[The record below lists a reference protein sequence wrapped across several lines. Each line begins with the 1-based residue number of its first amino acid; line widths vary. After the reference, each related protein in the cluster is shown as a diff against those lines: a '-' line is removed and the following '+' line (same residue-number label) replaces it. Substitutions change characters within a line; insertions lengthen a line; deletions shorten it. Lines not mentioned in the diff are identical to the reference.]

1 MAGKRVLV
9 VDDDAKTVELVKLYL
24 NRDGYRVL
32 TAYDGIEA
40 LQLAREAHPDLIV
53 LDLML
58 PGIDGLEVCR
68 TLRTESD
75 VPIIML
81 TARTTD
87 EDKLTGLGL
96 GADDYVT
103 KPFSPRELAAR
114 VRAVLRRLP
123 RENGPEEIKHD
134 KLVLNFLK
142 QEASLDGN
150 ILNLTTVEFKILGVL
165 AKEPGRVFSRPQLIE
180 KALGYDFEGFDRTI
194 DVHVLNLRR
203 KLEPDPSRP
212 IYIRTVYG
220 AGYKFSGSAE

>member
-32 TAYDGIEA
+32 TAYDGIDS
-40 LQLAREAHPDLIV
+40 LRLARESRPDLIV

-58 PGIDGLEVCR
+58 PGMDGLEVCR
-68 TLRTESD
+68 ILRDESD

-123 RENGPEEIKHD
+123 GERGPAEIRRGE
-134 KLVLNFLK
+134 LALNFLK
-142 QEASLDGN
+142 QEASVAGRP
-150 ILNLTTVEFKILGVL
+150 LNLTPVEFKLLGVL
-165 AKEPGRVFSRPQLIE
+165 TKEPGRVFSRAELVE
-180 KALGYDFEGFDRTI
+180 KALGYDYKGFDRTI
-194 DVHVLNLRR
+194 DVHILNLRR
-203 KLEPDPSRP
+203 KLELDPSHPR
-212 IYIRTVYG
+212 YIKTVYG
-220 AGYKFSGSAE
+220 AGYKFLEV